1 MTSASGQIYHT
12 TCATLHPPA
21 QRRLSARVQ
30 RPAHPEPIHSS
41 SHPGLARGATQN
53 LLGITIA
60 MTANAVIPF
69 ALNVQKWVHEHNEGP
84 DGKPK
89 THFTRIPLWWVG
101 ILGMIG
107 GEFFNMLAYGWAP
120 TAIVAPV
127 GAVGVFFNGIIATL
141 RGEAFTR
148 WHAGGMAAI
157 AAGVVM
163 VVLAVP
169 EVQLHLTADGMTLTL
184 TLARTRA
191 LTLTRTRTRTLAL
204 ARTRAR
210 ARTRTR
216 TLTLA
221 LALALTLTRCS
232 ST

>member
-1 MTSASGQIYHT
+1 MPESNAQFTPSPST
-12 TCATLHPPA
+12 HP
-21 QRRLSARVQ
+21 
-30 RPAHPEPIHSS
+30 
-41 SHPGLARGATQN
+41 HPGLARGATQN

-89 THFTRIPLWWVG
+89 THFTRIPLWWLG

-191 LTLTRTRTRTLAL
+191 LTRTRTRTRTLAL

-216 TLTLA
+216 TLARARARTLSR
-221 LALALTLTRCS
+221 TRCS

>member
-1 MTSASGQIYHT
+1 MTSASGQIYPT

-89 THFTRIPLWWVG
+89 THFTRIPLWWLG

-169 EVQLHLTADGMTLTL
+169 EVQLDLTADGMTLTL
-184 TLARTRA
+184 TLART
-191 LTLTRTRTRTLAL
+191 
-204 ARTRAR
+204 R

>member
-30 RPAHPEPIHSS
+30 RPAHPEPIHSP

-89 THFTRIPLWWVG
+89 THFTRIPLWWLG

-184 TLARTRA
+184 TLART
-191 LTLTRTRTRTLAL
+191 LT
-204 ARTRAR
+204 
-210 ARTRTR
+210 
-216 TLTLA
+216 
-221 LALALTLTRCS
+221 
-232 ST
+232 